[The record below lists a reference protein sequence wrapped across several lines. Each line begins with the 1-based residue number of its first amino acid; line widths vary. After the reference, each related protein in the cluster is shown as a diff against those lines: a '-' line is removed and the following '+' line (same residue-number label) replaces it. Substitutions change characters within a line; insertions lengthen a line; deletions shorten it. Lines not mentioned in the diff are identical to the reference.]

1 MELGIGMTVIQQMPG
16 LINGVMPKPAQTPS
30 PDATPG
36 TVPPPIKS
44 GMQVYLAIDD
54 TQAGP
59 FTRDELIQLIRND
72 LLKPETL
79 VWKVGMAAWTPASQV
94 ADVNK
99 LFVLSKLK

>member
-16 LINGVMPKPAQTPS
+16 LLNGVMPKPAPFTPS
-30 PDATPG
+30 NTTPCS
-36 TVPPPIKS
+36 VPPPIKT

-59 FTRDELIQLIRND
+59 FTREELIQLIQND
-72 LLKPETL
+72 LLKPDTL
-79 VWKVGMAAWTPASQV
+79 VWKAGMSAWTPASQV
-94 ADVNK
+94 ANVNK